1 MPKITF
7 VNSDGSQR
15 TVEATPGESV
25 MQAAVHRGIPG
36 ILAECA
42 GSCSCATCHVH
53 IDPRWAHACGTAT
66 DLERSMLEMSS
77 GWSAD
82 SRMACQINVSAEL
95 DGMVV
100 LIPASQE

>member
-1 MPKITF
+1 MPKIIF
-7 VNSDGSQR
+7 IDIDGSQH
-15 TVEATPGESV
+15 TIEATPGESV
-25 MQAAVHRGIPG
+25 MQAAVRRGIPG
-36 ILAECA
+36 ILAECG

-82 SRMACQINVSAEL
+82 SRLACQITVSAEL
-95 DGMVV
+95 EGMVV
-100 LIPASQE
+100 RIPASEA